1 MARSIEQL
9 VNRQFLRWV
18 EHQKVQSK
26 RDSTKADDQ
35 RPMIVMSREY
45 GARGAEVGRLVAERL
60 GFQFHSQE
68 LVHEVAKQARVRQQL
83 VASLDERARDD
94 IEQWVTE
101 LMEEGA
107 FSPTDYLRNLTKVVL
122 SFGRHGKGVIVGR
135 GAQFILNPKR
145 TLRVRAFA
153 PLEARVRRIAARDGT
168 NRSDA
173 RVKVLRIDAER
184 IAFYRQHFDADVG
197 DTHHYDLL
205 LNTATLPV
213 QACVDMVVRAYR
225 ARFPK

>member
-9 VNRQFLRWV
+9 ANRQFLRWM
-18 EHQKVQSK
+18 EQSKVQAK
-26 RDSTKADDQ
+26 REQSGATEQ

-68 LVHEVAKQARVRQQL
+68 LVGEVARQARVRQQL

-101 LMEEGA
+101 LMEEGS
-107 FSPTDYLRNLTKVVL
+107 FSPTDFLRNLTKVVL
-122 SFGRHGKGVIVGR
+122 SLGRHGKGVIVGR
-135 GAQFILNPKR
+135 GAQFILDPKR

-153 PLEARVRRIAARDGT
+153 PLEARVRRIAGRDGT
-168 NRSDA
+168 SRGEA

-184 IAFYRQHFDADVG
+184 MAFYRQHFDTDVA
-197 DTHHYDLL
+197 DTHHYDIL

-213 QACVDMVVRAYR
+213 PACVDMVVRAFR